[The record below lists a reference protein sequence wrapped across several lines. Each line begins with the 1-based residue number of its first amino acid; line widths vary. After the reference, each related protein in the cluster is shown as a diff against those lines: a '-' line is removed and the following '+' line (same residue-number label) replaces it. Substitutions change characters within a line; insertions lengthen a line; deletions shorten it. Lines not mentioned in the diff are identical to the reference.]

1 MKKENVTKEQIEQW
15 KSQHG
20 DIFQLTIED
29 KTAYLKKPSRKVLSY
44 ASTIGTKDPMKFN
57 EIILNEC
64 FIGGDEEIKT
74 DDAYFLAA
82 ASKLAE
88 IIEVKEAE
96 LVKL

>member
-1 MKKENVTKEQIEQW
+1 MQEQIEQW
-15 KSQHG
+15 KKQYG
-20 DIFQLTIED
+20 DVFKLTIED
-29 KTAYLKKPSRKVLSY
+29 KTAYLKKPGRKVLSY
-44 ASTIGTKDPMKFN
+44 ASSIGTKDPMKFN

-82 ASKLAE
+82 SAKLAE